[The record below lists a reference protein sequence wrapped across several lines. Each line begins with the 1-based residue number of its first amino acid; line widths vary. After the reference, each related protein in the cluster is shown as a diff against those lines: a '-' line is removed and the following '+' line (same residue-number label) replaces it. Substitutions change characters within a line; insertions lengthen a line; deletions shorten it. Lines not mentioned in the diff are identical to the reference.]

1 MEDAAK
7 KESEITKM
15 KNIPRVRDRQITV
28 GTLIDAVRYLIE
40 GNRNKLKGNNTAIML
55 LDQIVYRN
63 NNYIRIH
70 DELQSLKPT
79 LQFLMKEY
87 MENEKVRNEKDDG
100 SGVR

>member
-15 KNIPRVRDRQITV
+15 KNISRVRDRQITV
-28 GTLIDAVRYLIE
+28 GTLIDAVQYLIA
-40 GNRNKLKGNNTAIML
+40 GNRNKLKGNQTAIML
-55 LDQIVYRN
+55 LDQVVYRN

-70 DELQSLKPT
+70 DELKSLKPT

-87 MENEKVRNEKDDG
+87 MENKKVKK
-100 SGVR
+100 